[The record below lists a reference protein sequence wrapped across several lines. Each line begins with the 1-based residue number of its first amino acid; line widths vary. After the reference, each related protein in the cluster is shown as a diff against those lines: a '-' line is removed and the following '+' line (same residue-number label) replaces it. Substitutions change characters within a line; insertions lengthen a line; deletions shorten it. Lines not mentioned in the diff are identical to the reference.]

1 MNETLTIRILSKE
14 NQKVDVSWGNESVV
28 EVYNFTSKTILD
40 NIIQDWNTW
49 VRYVLRRNPNSKNPE
64 GEIRSTLFK
73 KGSTFESVLFG
84 GKEWKLSG
92 IKKFIFITDPDW
104 NPLPFEILP
113 VNDLEVLGEKFIV
126 MRNIRS
132 PLPVPDKKIGKG
144 TALWVQN
151 HPNLKSSLKTEKE
164 ALQNI
169 FDDYNF
175 NYENYYGN
183 ENILNRIWTA
193 LNSVEFVHFAGHSE
207 KDGIYISDNKIL
219 YHSEWEG
226 QDLSNISLA
235 FFNTCYSG
243 VDFINGD
250 GLARALLTNG
260 VKELIGF
267 STLLPSEKG
276 IHFGIEFWK
285 SFMESKN
292 SEESVLNT
300 RKKINKYYSNEDITH
315 LLMVHYSGKKINI
328 IKKRKNNI
336 INIIIIGLLLF
347 FIQFAFPIFHFKEES
362 KNEQKINPSSIIQID
377 TPKIKSVEPNQ
388 DGLNSF
394 QKKEKSFEKLNKVP
408 KNKKIIIDNLQKE
421 LPKIKNAK
429 EDKKVEYKQIEL
441 GKSSEIINPKP
452 GKLQE
457 VQKEV
462 PYKIE
467 NIPKY
472 EISELQLAIENFRN
486 TPHPLLDTKEKEK
499 IIKEIL
505 SKEEEDSVKRWILKK
520 KTGF

>member
-28 EVYNFTSKTILD
+28 EIYNFTSKTILN
-40 NIIQDWNTW
+40 NIIQDWNIW
-49 VRYVLRRNPNSKNPE
+49 VNYALKRNPNSSYPE
-64 GEIRSTLFK
+64 GEIRSTLFR

-84 GKEWKLSG
+84 GKQWKLSG
-92 IKKFIFITDPDW
+92 VKKFIFITDPDW
-104 NPLPFEILP
+104 NLLPFEILP
-113 VNDLEVLGEKFIV
+113 VNDMEVLGEKFIV

-151 HPNLKSSLKTEKE
+151 HPKLNSSLKTEKE

-175 NYENYYGN
+175 NYENFIGN

-250 GLARALLTNG
+250 GLARVLLTNG

-292 SEESVLNT
+292 SEESVLHT

-315 LLMVHYSGKKINI
+315 LLMVHYSGKKIKI
-328 IKKRKNNI
+328 VKKRKN
-336 INIIIIGLLLF
+336 IIIKIIGIGLLLL
-347 FIQFAFPIFHFKEES
+347 FIQFTFPIFHFKEDS
-362 KNEQKINPSSIIQID
+362 KNEQKMNPSSSFEID
-377 TPKIKSVEPNQ
+377 TPEIKSVKPKQ
-388 DGLNSF
+388 DDLKSF
-394 QKKEKSFEKLNKVP
+394 QKKEKSFEKINKVD
-408 KNKKIIIDNLQKE
+408 KNKKIISIKSLNE
-421 LPKIKNAK
+421 LPKIKIAK
-429 EDKKVEYKQIEL
+429 EDKKEEYQQVQI
-441 GKSSEIINPKP
+441 GKSSEIINPKS
-452 GKLQE
+452 GKLSE
-457 VQKEV
+457 VEKEISS
-462 PYKIE
+462 KMGS
-467 NIPKY
+467 IPNN
-472 EISELQLAIENFRN
+472 EISELHIAIENFRN

-520 KTGF
+520 RTGF

>member
-28 EVYNFTSKTILD
+28 EVYNFTSKTILQ
-40 NIIQDWNTW
+40 NIIQDWSTW
-49 VRYVLRRNPNSKNPE
+49 ISYVLRRNPNGKYPE
-64 GEIRSTLFK
+64 GEIRITLFK

-84 GKEWKLSG
+84 GKEWRLSG

-113 VNDLEVLGEKFIV
+113 VSNLEVLGEKFV
-126 MRNIRS
+126 VLRNIRS
-132 PLPVPDKKIGKG
+132 PLSVPDKKIGKG

-151 HPNLKSSLKTEKE
+151 HPKLKSSLKTEKE

-175 NYENYYGN
+175 NYENYHGN
-183 ENILNRIWTA
+183 ENILNRIWIV
-193 LNSVEFVHFAGHSE
+193 LNSVEYVHFAGHSE

-219 YHSEWEG
+219 THSEWEG

-267 STLLPSEKG
+267 STLLPSEKA

-362 KNEQKINPSSIIQID
+362 KNEQKINPSSD
-377 TPKIKSVEPNQ
+377 TKVNSPEIKSNEPNQ
-388 DGLNSF
+388 GSVRSSP
-394 QKKEKSFEKLNKVP
+394 KKGKSLEKVNKVIDSK
-408 KNKKIIIDNLQKE
+408 KNISDKPHNE
-421 LPKIKNAK
+421 LPKINKVK
-429 EDKKVEYKQIEL
+429 ENMRVVQKKFEL
-441 GKSSEIINPKP
+441 EKPLEVINPNIV
-452 GKLQE
+452 KLQE
-457 VQKEV
+457 VEKELSFKKEIAPNV
-462 PYKIE
+462 
-467 NIPKY
+467 
-472 EISELQLAIENFRN
+472 EISELQRAIEDFRN
-486 TPHPLLDTKEKEK
+486 IPHPLLDTKEKEK

>member
-40 NIIQDWNTW
+40 NIIQDWNIW
-49 VRYVLRRNPNSKNPE
+49 INYVLRRNPNSKSPE
-64 GEIRSTLFK
+64 GEIRSTLLK
-73 KGSTFESVLFG
+73 KGNTFESVLFG
-84 GKEWKLSG
+84 GKEWRLSG
-92 IKKFIFITDPDW
+92 VKKFIFITDPNW

-113 VNDLEVLGEKFIV
+113 VNNLEVLGEKFIV

-144 TALWVQN
+144 AALWVQN
-151 HPNLKSSLKTEKE
+151 HPKLKSSLKIEKE

-183 ENILNRIWTA
+183 ENILNRIWIA
-193 LNSVEFVHFAGHSE
+193 LNSVEYVHFAGHSE
-207 KDGIYISDNKIL
+207 RDGIYISDNKIL
-219 YHSEWEG
+219 THSEWEG

-235 FFNTCYSG
+235 FLNTCYSG
-243 VDFINGD
+243 VDYINGD

-260 VKELIGF
+260 VRELIGF
-267 STLLPSEKG
+267 STLLPSEKA
-276 IHFGIEFWK
+276 IHFSIEFWK

-292 SEESVLNT
+292 SEQSVLIT
-300 RKKINKYYSNEDITH
+300 RQKINKHYSNQDITH
-315 LLMVHYSGKKINI
+315 LLMLHYSGKKINI
-328 IKKRKNNI
+328 IKKRKNITTKI
-336 INIIIIGLLLF
+336 IAVCLLLLL
-347 FIQFAFPIFHFKEES
+347 IHFANTIFHFKEEP
-362 KNEQKINPSSIIQID
+362 KNEQKINPSSNINEKI
-377 TPKIKSVEPNQ
+377 PEIKSKESNQ
-388 DGLNSF
+388 DLIKFS
-394 QKKEKSFEKLNKVP
+394 QKKEKSLERVNKVIDSK
-408 KNKKIIIDNLQKE
+408 KNISDKSHND
-421 LPKIKNAK
+421 LPKINKVK
-429 EDKKVEYKQIEL
+429 ENKRVVQKKIEL
-441 GKSSEIINPKP
+441 EKPSEFINPSIV
-452 GKLQE
+452 KLQE
-457 VQKEV
+457 AEKELS
-462 PYKIE
+462 YKKESAPIA
-467 NIPKY
+467 
-472 EISELQLAIENFRN
+472 EISELQRAIEDFRT